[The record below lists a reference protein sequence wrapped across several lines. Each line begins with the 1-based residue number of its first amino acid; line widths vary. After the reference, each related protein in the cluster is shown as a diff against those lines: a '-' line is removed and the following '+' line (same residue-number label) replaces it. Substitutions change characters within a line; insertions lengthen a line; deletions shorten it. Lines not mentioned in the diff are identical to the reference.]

1 MNKVKTIC
9 PSPPGFYSL
18 RHTQFW
24 STWTLHTLGH
34 SHVLIY
40 ISYVKLWTSGTPQI
54 QDLCKNLNLHIIML
68 LHNKYCCTTNIAAFL
83 LLILEKNIFIWFPL
97 YCNLL
102 VPPPHYG
109 GSTKAESP
117 LPKNYTAKFG
127 SIWLSFSRE
136 AENGEKKLIMMDAW
150 HRVTLKAHLDVGHI
164 S

>member
-18 RHTQFW
+18 KHTQFW

-40 ISYVKLWTSGTPQI
+40 ISYIKLWTSGTPQT

-68 LHNKYCCTTNIAAFL
+68 LHNKYCCISIVDIFL
-83 LLILEKNIFIWFPL
+83 F
-97 YCNLL
+97 YS
-102 VPPPHYG
+102 PPPHYG

-127 SIWLSFSRE
+127 SIWLWLSFSRE
-136 AENGEKKLIMMDAW
+136 DENGEKKIIMMDAW
-150 HRVTLKAHLDVGHI
+150 HRVTLKAHLDVGHMSYKDYTHEGKHMKNI
-164 S
+164 